1 MSGVELWFGT
11 PLYTNFSTLEK
22 QKIIQE
28 EIQLVYNDLIKND
41 QFKNNPEWNSHLL
54 SDIDFKEN
62 IIQKYNL
69 QIFSQC
75 LNEHLK
81 SYLEEIY
88 SPLSKNILDYKITA
102 SWLTL
107 TKKGMY
113 ARAHTHG
120 EADISGVYY
129 FKTNGED
136 GRIFF
141 NNPNQLILNSVCFK
155 HMDQTVYFKPSVGKF
170 ILFPGWLQH
179 AVQTNTT
186 DNDRVSLSFNIQFN
200 R

>member
-11 PLYTNFSTLEK
+11 PLYANFSSFEK
-22 QKIIQE
+22 QKLIQKE
-28 EIQLVYNDLIKND
+28 VKIAFDELIKDNR
-41 QFKNNPEWNSHLL
+41 FKHNPEWNSHLI
-54 SDIDFKEN
+54 SDIEFKDN
-62 IIQKYNL
+62 VIQQYNL
-69 QIFSQC
+69 KVFSEC
-75 LNEHLK
+75 LAEHLK
-81 SYLEEIY
+81 SYLEEVY
-88 SPLSKNILDYKITA
+88 SPLAKAPLNYKITA

-129 FKTNGED
+129 YQTTGED
-136 GRIFF
+136 GNIFF
-141 NNPNQLILNSVCFK
+141 NNPNQLISNSLCFK
-155 HMDQTVYFKPSVGKF
+155 QMDQTIYFKPKVGRF

-186 DNDRVSLSFNIQFN
+186 DNDRVSLSFNILFN